1 VKSMQTIISIISTLD
16 EDRVGYLKLKS
27 DEMLQVV
34 GERLFIHRTSD
45 LRSLSSG
52 FLVILT

>member
-45 LRSLSSG
+45 LRSLSSE